1 MADVETRT
9 DSQASLPTVV
19 VGLVVAAVVVLL
31 AGLLFVLARRLGWTF
46 GWIYVGIA
54 VATLAIDLACLLRWN
69 PELIR
74 RRARLRLGEG
84 TKIWDGV
91 WIVLFT
97 LVLIAIYVVAIP
109 EARDAVPSAPGGAWL
124 VGLALFIAGWALA
137 IWSMVVN
144 PFFEKTVRIQTNQG
158 HRVIDSGPY
167 AYVRHPG
174 YVGFVGWILSTPLL
188 LPSASA
194 FVPAL
199 LAVILLV
206 LRTALEDRTLRAEL
220 PGYAEYVAR
229 VRFRLI
235 PGVW

>member
-9 DSQASLPTVV
+9 DSRASMPTAV
-19 VGLVVAAVVVLL
+19 VGLAVAAVVVVL
-31 AGLLFVLARRLGWTF
+31 AGLLFALARRLDWTF
-46 GWIYVGIA
+46 GWIYVGI
-54 VATLAIDLACLLRWN
+54 VVVTLAINLACLLRWN

-74 RRARLRLGEG
+74 RRARLRKG
-84 TKIWDGV
+84 TKIWDSV
-91 WIVLFT
+91 WLALFAP
-97 LVLIAIYVVAIP
+97 VMIALYVVAVP
-109 EARDAVPSAPGGAWL
+109 EARDHVWGEPGAAWL
-124 VGLALFIAGWALA
+124 VGLAIFVPGWALA

-144 PFFEKTVRIQTNQG
+144 PFFEKTVRIQTDHR

-206 LRTALEDRTLRAEL
+206 IRTALEDRTLRAEL
-220 PGYAEYVAR
+220 PGYAEYTAR

>member
-1 MADVETRT
+1 MADDETRT
-9 DSQASLPTVV
+9 DSRASMPTAV
-19 VGLVVAAVVVLL
+19 VGLVVAAVGIVL
-31 AGLLFVLARRLGWTF
+31 AGLLFMLARRLNWTF

-54 VATLAIDLACLLRWN
+54 VATLVIDLACLLRWN

-74 RRARLRLGEG
+74 RRARVGKV

-91 WIVLFT
+91 WLVLFT
-97 LVLIAIYVVAIP
+97 LMLIAIYVIAVP
-109 EARDAVPSAPGGAWL
+109 EALDAVSSAPGGAWL
-124 VGLALFIAGWALA
+124 AGLALFVSGWALA

-144 PFFEKTVRIQTNQG
+144 PFFEKTVRLQTDHG

-174 YVGFVGWILSTPLL
+174 YVGFVGWLLSTPLL

-194 FVPAL
+194 FVPVL

-206 LRTALEDRTLRAEL
+206 IRTTLEDRTLRAEL
-220 PGYAEYVAR
+220 PGYSEYAAR